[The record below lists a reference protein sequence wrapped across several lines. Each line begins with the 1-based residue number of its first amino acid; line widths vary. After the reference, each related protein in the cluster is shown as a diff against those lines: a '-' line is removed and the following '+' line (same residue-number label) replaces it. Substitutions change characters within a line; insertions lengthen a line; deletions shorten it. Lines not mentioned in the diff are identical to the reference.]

1 MIHPDAERLLAA
13 GAALDDLAPDERA
26 AYERH
31 AAGCT
36 ACRGLEGELAAVLA
50 DLALVVEERQP
61 PADLLTGI
69 RHAIAAEDER
79 MGADAYAAP
88 RITAPDGSRPRRIPL
103 AAVPESPS
111 MAASALDGNAL
122 PPSPQ
127 PIPLPT
133 GRDARGA
140 RRVATAAIGIAAALA
155 IVAVGLGVR
164 TAGLQD
170 ELDRAAVQVTT
181 LRAQVS
187 DQGGVVAAGM
197 NPQHVTVAL
206 HAEPLAPRATATVV
220 FVPGTTS
227 AYLVAQDLPATPS
240 GHGYQLWYA
249 DDAGVHPLQTVSYDG
264 QGPFVAP
271 LDVDLGSS
279 VAVMITLE
287 ESGGSTG
294 EPGPQV
300 VFGEI

>member
-1 MIHPDAERLLAA
+1 MIHSDAERLLAA

-26 AYERH
+26 AYEQH
-31 AAGCT
+31 AAGCA

-69 RHAIAAEDER
+69 RHAIAAEDGR
-79 MGADAYAAP
+79 MGTTHDGSSPHRITLAAAP
-88 RITAPDGSRPRRIPL
+88 GTTSPTGSSIGGE
-103 AAVPESPS
+103 A
-111 MAASALDGNAL
+111 M
-122 PPSPQ
+122 PPSRQ
-127 PIPLPT
+127 PIPLPI
-133 GRDARGA
+133 GRGA
-140 RRVATAAIGIAAALA
+140 RGSRRIAMAAVGIAAALA
-155 IVAVGLGVR
+155 LVAVGLGAR
-164 TAGLQD
+164 TASLQD
-170 ELDRAAVQVTT
+170 ELDAAAAQVAI

-187 DQGGVVAAGM
+187 DQGGVVVAAM

-206 HAEPLAPRATATVV
+206 HAEPLAPSASATVV

-264 QGPFVAP
+264 QGPFVEP
-271 LDVDLGSS
+271 LGVDLGSS
-279 VAVMITLE
+279 AAVMITLE